1 MIYTTLTKAKEKQ
14 MNGID
19 EEIVKILSDKHD
31 IHDIDIREIAEQI
44 GRQIVKILIEAGVL
58 SSN

>member
-1 MIYTTLTKAKEKQ
+1 

-19 EEIVKILSDKHD
+19 EQIVKILSEKDD
-31 IHDIDIREIAEQI
+31 VHDIDIHELAEQI